1 LSGRWVPPDVRDQVV
16 DCVASMAEKT
26 ELPVSWFVRRLRVQ
40 PGKFYDWRLRYGRV
54 NEHNHAVP
62 RDHWIEPW
70 EREAILRY
78 RAEYPLEGYRRLSF
92 MMLDADIVAV
102 SPSTVYRILSAAGVL
117 DRYRRRVS
125 KKGTGFHQPTR
136 PHEHWHIDVSYI
148 NLGGTFYYLCSLLD
162 GYSRL
167 IVHWELHE
175 SMKEPEVELVIQ
187 RAREKYPNARPRIIS
202 DNGPQFIARD
212 FKLFIRELGMT
223 HVRTSP
229 YYPQSNGK
237 LERWHQTL
245 KVETIRPACPATK
258 EEAERLIERFVQHYN
273 QVRLHSAIGYI
284 TPADKL
290 AGREDEIWAERDRRL
305 EAAREAR
312 RQKRLCA

>member
-1 LSGRWVPPDVRDQVV
+1 MQRVPPRDFIAGVGL
-16 DCVASMAEKT
+16 K
-26 ELPVSWFVRRLRVQ
+26 LQ

-54 NEHNHAVP
+54 NEHNQAVP

-92 MMLDADIVAV
+92 MMLDAGVVAV

-117 DRYRRRVS
+117 DRYSRRVS
-125 KKGTGFHQPTR
+125 KKGTGFRQPTH

-187 RAREKYPNARPRIIS
+187 RAREKHPSKEFVYAWPFPAR
-202 DNGPQFIARD
+202 DIAR
-212 FKLFIRELGMT
+212 FLSGQISLFI
-223 HVRTSP
+223 
-229 YYPQSNGK
+229 
-237 LERWHQTL
+237 
-245 KVETIRPACPATK
+245 
-258 EEAERLIERFVQHYN
+258 
-273 QVRLHSAIGYI
+273 
-284 TPADKL
+284 
-290 AGREDEIWAERDRRL
+290 
-305 EAAREAR
+305 
-312 RQKRLCA
+312 